1 MNSTPETSCATDIWA
16 KRQGHDSDGYA
27 WSAGR
32 DSYLCRDEADVE
44 VPTKMMKATR
54 GGETK
59 RIYRNVIL
67 YTKDKQ

>member
-1 MNSTPETSCATDIWA
+1 MNSTPETSGATDIWA